1 MDKVEDL
8 LKVQP
13 KNHMLA
19 FIGDGMND
27 APALVRADVGV
38 AMGVLGTDAAIEA
51 ADVVLMDDNPL
62 HLIEAIR
69 IAKKTMRI
77 VYTNIFFVLLVK
89 FVVLLLGALGFAN
102 LWMAVFADVGVMVLA
117 VCNAMRAMRYK
128 K

>member
-1 MDKVEDL
+1 
-8 LKVQP
+8 
-13 KNHMLA
+13 MLA

-62 HLIEAIR
+62 HLIGAIR
-69 IAKKTMRI
+69 IAKKTIRI